1 MPSMGVREPQH
12 QPEIRALVEG
22 ARPAPLAGLD
32 SPPFSDEGGLRAQR
46 PIYEMQARDGY
57 ATGAFASVAELIWG

>member
-12 QPEIRALVEG
+12 QPAAQALVEG

-32 SPPFSDEGGLRAQR
+32 SPPFSGEGGLRAQR
-46 PIYEMQARDGY
+46 PIYEMQARDGC
-57 ATGAFASVAELIWG
+57 ATGASVGVAELIWG